1 MTSLRARR
9 YNARMMSDWSRFDS
23 ILVWLPNH
31 AGDAIMATP
40 ALRALRCAWP
50 GVRWVAV
57 ARPAGAD
64 LLAGGPWAENLIVDR
79 SANRPRLA
87 ALARLRRQIAAS
99 GARAGILFPN
109 SFRSAALAR
118 LGGVKPLAGYR
129 RDGRGWLLSVAL
141 APQRDDRGRR
151 RPVPTIDYYLA
162 LAEALGAQ
170 PRGRQMELPVSEAD
184 EAQARQRLSQA
195 GLDDGRPLVMLN
207 PGAAYGPSKLWP
219 AERYAAVADEL
230 IRRHRAG
237 IVINAAPNE
246 RDIANA
252 VEAAMTETPGLNLAA
267 GGNSLGL
274 VKALARRC
282 RLVITNDTGA
292 RHVAAAVG
300 TAVVTLF
307 GSTDPVWAQID
318 YPRERRLRHDV
329 PCGPCQKKQCPLPPG
344 PDHHLCMKRIA
355 VDEVLEASEAL
366 LTTAADPQEAGR

>member
-1 MTSLRARR
+1 MTSLCSRR
-9 YNARMMSDWSRFDS
+9 YNARVMSDWSRFDS

-31 AGDAIMATP
+31 VGDVIMATP
-40 ALRALRCAWP
+40 ALRALRHALP
-50 GVRWVAV
+50 GVRWVTV

-79 SANRPRLA
+79 SAGRPRLA
-87 ALARLRRQIAAS
+87 GLWRLRGQIAAS
-99 GARAGILFPN
+99 GAQAGILFPN

-118 LGGVKPLAGYR
+118 LGGLKPLAGYR
-129 RDGRGWLLSVAL
+129 RDGRGWLLGVAL
-141 APQRDDRGRR
+141 EPQRDDRGRR

-162 LAEALGAQ
+162 LTAAVGAEPQ
-170 PRGRQMELPVSEAD
+170 GRRMQLPVSEA
-184 EAQARQRLSQA
+184 EEGLARERLRQA

-219 AERYAAVADEL
+219 ADRYAAVADEL
-230 IRRHRAG
+230 IRRHGAG
-237 IVINAAPNE
+237 ILINAAPNE
-246 RDIANA
+246 REIAA
-252 VEAAMTETPGLNLAA
+252 SVEAAMTERPGLNLAM

-274 VKALARRC
+274 VKALARHC

-292 RHVAAAVG
+292 RHIAAAVG

-318 YPRERRLRHDV
+318 YPSERTLRHDV

-344 PDHHLCMKRIA
+344 PDHHLCMKRIT
-355 VDEVLEASEAL
+355 VDEVLEAAEAL
-366 LTTAADPQEAGR
+366 LLTAQDQQEVGR